1 MTEKKEKIKQ
11 RLINDLSKEM
21 AESNL
26 AVFIGAGLSIPA
38 GYASWSTLLESI
50 ADELDLDIKKELDL
64 VTLAQYHCNHQ
75 SGSRGK
81 INQLLIDEFSKDAK
95 ATENHEILARLPIST
110 FWTTNYDKLI
120 EETLCKNSKIADI
133 KYTNEHLVLTKPKRD
148 AIVYKMHGDIDHP
161 DKAILIKDDYEA
173 YHVNM
178 QPFLNAL
185 SGDLTSKTFLFL
197 GFSFTDPNLDY
208 ILSRVRLAYNKNQ
221 RPHHCLSKKVSL
233 SDCKNDQAEYEYKSR
248 KQELFIQDLKRFGIN
263 TVLIDNYNEI
273 TEILSKLEQKYK
285 HKTIFISG
293 AAYEYPKWG
302 KEESEKFVYKLSK
315 EIAANDF
322 KIVSGFGLGIGSS
335 VIAGVLEHV
344 YMSGNRLNDEQ
355 LILRPFPQSA
365 EGKQLW
371 KSYREDMISH
381 AGIAIFVFGN
391 KLDNG
396 TVVPS
401 SGMRQELNIAR
412 EKGVILIPVGATGDI
427 SKDLW
432 IDAKI
437 DIQNRFGKN
446 AKIMELYEQLGDQNL
461 TPDELIRTII
471 NLLTLFLQ

>member
-1 MTEKKEKIKQ
+1 MSDKEKQ
-11 RLINDLSKEM
+11 RLINELSKQITET
-21 AESNL
+21 NL

-38 GYASWSTLLESI
+38 GYASWNQLLESI
-50 ADELDLDIKKELDL
+50 AEELELDIKKEFDL

-81 INQLLIDEFSKDAK
+81 INQLLIDEFSKEAK

-120 EETLCKNSKIADI
+120 EETLHKNSKIADV
-133 KYTNEHLVLTKPKRD
+133 KYTIEHLVLTKQKRD
-148 AIVYKMHGDIDHP
+148 AVVYKMHGDIEHP
-161 DKAILIKDDYEA
+161 SEAILIRDDYEA
-173 YHVNM
+173 YHTKM

-208 ILSRVRLAYNKNQ
+208 ILSRVRIAYNKNQ
-221 RPHHCLSKKVSL
+221 RPHYCLSKKVCM
-233 SDCKNDQAEYEYKSR
+233 SDCDDVKAEYEYKSR
-248 KQELFIQDLKRFGIN
+248 KQELFIHDLKRFGIS
-263 TVLIDNYNEI
+263 TVLIDDYDEI

-285 HKTIFISG
+285 HKTVFISG
-293 AAYEYPKWG
+293 AAHEYIKWG
-302 KEESEKFVYKLSK
+302 KEASEKFVYELSK
-315 EIAANDF
+315 KMATHDF
-322 KIVSGFGLGIGSS
+322 KIISGFGLGVGSS

-355 LILRPFPQSA
+355 LILRPFPQSEKGKSLWA
-365 EGKQLW
+365 E
-371 KSYREDMISH
+371 YREDMLSH

-391 KLDNG
+391 KKLENG
-396 TVVPS
+396 EIVPS
-401 SGMRQELNIAR
+401 SGMQEEFNIAR
-412 EKGVILIPVGATGDI
+412 KKGLVLLPIGATGYI

-432 IDAKI
+432 IDAKT

-446 AKIMELYEQLGDQNL
+446 AEIMDLYEKLGDEDLN
-461 TPDELIRTII
+461 TDELTQVVI
-471 NLLTLFLQ
+471 NLLKHFQQ

>member
-1 MTEKKEKIKQ
+1 MTEKKEKTKQ

-38 GYASWSTLLESI
+38 GYASWNKLLAPI
-50 ADELDLDIKKELDL
+50 AEALDLDIEKELDL
-64 VTLAQYHCNHQ
+64 VTLAQYHYNDQ
-75 SGSRGK
+75 QSRGK
-81 INQLLIDEFSKDAK
+81 INQLLIDEFSKEAK

-120 EETLCKNSKIADI
+120 EDTLCKNSKIVDI
-133 KYTNEHLVLTKPKRD
+133 KYTNNHLVITKQKRD

-173 YHVNM
+173 YHLKM

-208 ILSRVRLAYNKNQ
+208 ILSRVRLAYNENQ
-221 RPHHCLSKKVSL
+221 RPHYCLSKKVSM
-233 SDCKNDQAEYEYKSR
+233 SDCKDDKAEYEYKSR

-263 TVLIDNYNEI
+263 TVLIDDYDEI

-285 HKTIFISG
+285 HKTVFISG
-293 AAYEYPKWG
+293 AAHEYKKWG
-302 KEESEKFVYKLSK
+302 KEASEKFVYELSK
-315 EIAANDF
+315 KIAAHDF
-322 KIVSGFGLGIGSS
+322 KIVSGFGLGVGSS

-355 LILRPFPQSA
+355 LILRPFPQSE
-365 EGKQLW
+365 EGKSLW
-371 KSYREDMISH
+371 TEYREDMLSH
-381 AGIAIFVFGN
+381 AGIAIFIFGN
-391 KLDNG
+391 KLENG
-396 TVVPS
+396 EIVPS
-401 SGMRQELNIAR
+401 SGMRDEFNIAR
-412 EKGVILIPVGATGDI
+412 KKGLVLLPIGATGDI

-432 IDAKI
+432 LDAKT

-446 AKIMELYEQLGDQNL
+446 AEIMELYEKLGDEDL
-461 TPDELIRTII
+461 TTDELTQVII
-471 NLLTLFLQ
+471 DLLKHFQQ